1 MSKKNKNKAY
11 SLDDFISSAGKK
23 SKKKLNKDF
32 KNIVNEIEE
41 SRMLMFEAD
50 KRSKTKSRRAINLEA
65 QSFYTNMDS
74 IKCRKKI
81 AKEWEKNGFLDR
93 VLELINESAPF
104 VKTLAKLV
112 ATLILT
118 FLSFDCIKK
127 AISPKMLKK
136 LAMVFDI
143 AMCI

>member
-1 MSKKNKNKAY
+1 
-11 SLDDFISSAGKK
+11 
-23 SKKKLNKDF
+23 
-32 KNIVNEIEE
+32 
-41 SRMLMFEAD
+41 MLMFEAD

-93 VLELINESAPF
+93 VLDLINESAPF

-112 ATLILT
+112 ATLIIT